1 MFCLKKIGESGVKC
15 NSGEECAAALGVKL
29 NRLLSDSAYFE
40 TSELQQTGSLI
51 LGVSLCPEWRLMKF
65 SL

>member
-1 MFCLKKIGESGVKC
+1 MKC
-15 NSGEECAAALGVKL
+15 NSGEECAAALGGKL
-29 NRLLSDSAYFE
+29 NRRLSDSAYFE

-51 LGVSLCPEWRLMKF
+51 LGASLCPKWRLMKF